1 MRIVLGKSFYWR
13 DGLVYTIDFF
23 RSQCIPIY
31 QYGNC
36 NCNCNSELL
45 SNCKSIHSLMY
56 VI

>member
-45 SNCKSIHSLMY
+45 SN
-56 VI
+56 